1 MPPRPNSHVV
11 RVQLTDEQYAALKRA
26 AADAGVDVSVLIRR
40 VLSEHVDGFPGGDFI
55 QRGTYDRKK
64 KPPKK

>member
-26 AADAGVDVSVLIRR
+26 AADSGVDVSVLIRR
-40 VLSEHVDGFPGGDFI
+40 VLSEHVEGFPGGDFI
-55 QRGTYDRKK
+55 QRGTYARKK
-64 KPPKK
+64 SPKK